1 LRHEALRRLA
11 PDEAA
16 RRSVVSATVLSDE
29 QLLARLRRKLGRLS
43 RKEARQQLDMVP
55 DIEARFAAA
64 MKRVYG

>member
-1 LRHEALRRLA
+1 
-11 PDEAA
+11 
-16 RRSVVSATVLSDE
+16 VSATVLSDE